1 MQVAKMLPKHATFA
15 LALLTVS
22 LIGLSQGQLK
32 GGCKKETL
40 RACGED
46 YVPFAKTSH
55 LESSG
60 PVFVKQCETFKQQIA
75 CSNQF
80 SKDCLDGLSKAAA
93 LLTLEAFRDNVDA
106 TCIKG
111 SKQYEAFQ
119 NSVGCLNSVGKEIN
133 GCFKD
138 IHESLQQ
145 SVAKAPP
152 KEVIH
157 YVCCSYGDLHGCLD
171 RTLAPCEN
179 DGGKKLITGLLEEAL
194 GEPLSLVC
202 RNYRS
207 GSENCKALPKLPSLG
222 PNDHKIDGFL
232 ELLIEA
238 SKMVGRKN

>member
-1 MQVAKMLPKHATFA
+1 MLPKHATVA

-22 LIGLSQGQLK
+22 LTVSLMGLSQAQLK
-32 GGCKKETL
+32 DGCKMETL

-55 LESSG
+55 MESSG
-60 PVFVKQCETFKQQIA
+60 PVFEKQCETFKQQIT

-93 LLTLEAFRDNVDA
+93 LLTLEAFQDNVDA

-111 SKQYEAFQ
+111 SEQHEAFQ

-138 IHESLQQ
+138 IRESLQL

-157 YVCCSYGDLHGCLD
+157 YVCCSYGDLLGCLD
-171 RTLAPCEN
+171 QTLAPCEN
-179 DGGKKLITGLLEEAL
+179 DGGKKFITGLLEQAL

-202 RNYRS
+202 GNYRS
-207 GSENCKALPKLPSLG
+207 GSENCKALQNLPLLG
-222 PNDHKIDGFL
+222 PNDRKIDGFL

-238 SKMVGRKN
+238 SKMVGRTN